1 MKYEFY
7 FLFLRIELLKSLIF
21 YDLDLDVL
29 LVFFLLG
36 VKVEIYRIINFTL

>member
-36 VKVEIYRIINFTL
+36 VKVEIYRIINFML